1 MRIAALGVA
10 LAALTTTAVACSTG
24 STPAGAEDAGGL
36 DTSDLVSCDD
46 PRVEA
51 FAPAMQQMGA
61 SGVFRFV
68 LISSVP
74 SPPADQTNV
83 FVVEVLDAGGNKVTG
98 ATLTAVATMP
108 TMNHGTSDV
117 LVTPNA
123 DGTYTLQ
130 PLYFFMAGFWE
141 TAIHV
146 VSGTEEDSTSFYF
159 CVAG

>member
-1 MRIAALGVA
+1 MRIAALAVA
-10 LAALTTTAVACSTG
+10 LATLTATAAACSTS
-24 STPAGAEDAGGL
+24 STPAGAEDAATL
-36 DTSDLVSCDD
+36 DSSDLVGCDD
-46 PRVEA
+46 LRVES

-61 SGVFRFV
+61 SGLFQFV
-68 LISSVP
+68 LVSSVP

-83 FVVEVLDAGGNKVTG
+83 FVVEVLDAEGNKVTV
-98 ATLTAVATMP
+98 ALTAVASMP

-130 PLYFFMAGFWE
+130 PLYFFMPGFWE

-146 VSGTEEDSTSFYF
+146 VSGTKDDSTSFYF